1 MGKSVYQ
8 PPAIVGSD
16 AGRFA
21 IAGYRQQL
29 CGGVAD
35 VGRDPV
41 VG

>member
-16 AGRFA
+16 SGRLA
-21 IAGYRQQL
+21 IASHRQQL

-35 VGRDPV
+35 VGCDPV